1 VRKRIIAR
9 SYGRTSL
16 RLVVLFAAVAAL
28 SAVAAMAASGK
39 STAGGKQFTLYSIAT
54 SEQYVN
60 NADDR
65 LRGKGNNPFGNFHDN
80 SPTTK
85 QAKGP
90 FPGDEAIFTF
100 KVYSDANRRDAVG
113 TATFTCQYNFNDNVF
128 CDAVY
133 RLPAGTLYG
142 AGGFSF
148 AAASFSLAITGGT
161 SRYAGLAGSLVSS
174 PAPAHAQRLA
184 FSL

>member
-1 VRKRIIAR
+1 MGYSSYESR
-9 SYGRTSL
+9 SL
-16 RLVVLFAAVAAL
+16 KMIVLIAVAA
-28 SAVAAMAASGK
+28 AVTAAAAMA
-39 STAGGKQFTLYSIAT
+39 TAGNSAATGKRFTLYSIAT

-90 FPGDEAIFTF
+90 FPGDEAIFSF
-100 KVYSDANRRDAVG
+100 KVYADANRQHALG
-113 TATFTCQYNFNDNVF
+113 TATFTCQYNFKDNVF

-161 SRYAGLAGSLVSS
+161 SAYAGLTGSLAAS
-174 PAPAHAQRLA
+174 PAPRHAQRLA
-184 FSL
+184 FNL